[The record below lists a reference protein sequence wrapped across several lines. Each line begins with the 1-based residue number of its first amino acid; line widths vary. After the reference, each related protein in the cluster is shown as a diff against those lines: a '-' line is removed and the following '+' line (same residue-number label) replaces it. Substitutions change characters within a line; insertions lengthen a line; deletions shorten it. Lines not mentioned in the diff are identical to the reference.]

1 MDQIGMKRGKIE
13 KKIWEKSPKNWG
25 NLINAQDLI
34 IIQGGFFPKNN
45 KRTVSNKHAQGGFFP
60 KK

>member
-25 NLINAQDLI
+25 KSLKIPNLINAQDQI
-34 IIQGGFFPKNN
+34 I
-45 KRTVSNKHAQGGFFP
+45 AQG
-60 KK
+60 